1 MKEKREKILP
11 KAHSARFFLYCN
23 VVQIILL
30 SVSAE
35 YYITLNITVTSSGLQ
50 LCVNC
55 LYWRL
60 FPCISLKWNLDRSLE
75 SESCL
80 SLAETI

>member
-11 KAHSARFFLYCN
+11 KAHSAKFFLYCN

-50 LCVNC
+50 LCE
-55 LYWRL
+55 L
-60 FPCISLKWNLDRSLE
+60 FILAAVSLHFIKVEFRQI
-75 SESCL
+75 
-80 SLAETI
+80 TRV

>member
-11 KAHSARFFLYCN
+11 KAHSAKFFLYCN

-35 YYITLNITVTSSGLQ
+35 YYIKHYSNFQWFTALCELFILAAVSLHFIKVEFRQITRV
-50 LCVNC
+50 
-55 LYWRL
+55 
-60 FPCISLKWNLDRSLE
+60 
-75 SESCL
+75 
-80 SLAETI
+80 